1 MEENTEQQQPI
12 GEQVKC
18 PKCGA
23 TDISLNHNNGK
34 LRCNFCRHEFD
45 PIASDKIV
53 EDASSLEGENVSSG
67 AADIDDSQPTQITI
81 KCKSCGAEVVVD
93 TANSTSARCH
103 WCRNHLSINDV
114 IPNGAVPDM
123 ILPFKLKKEE
133 AQRHINKFV
142 NDRSFFAHPKFKR
155 EFSTENIMGVYFP
168 YMIVDANEHVEL
180 EGEGEVEIRNY
191 WVGDKNNRQ
200 HYYDAQ
206 VYNVYREYDLAIK
219 GLTVESSK
227 QRLDNRSSSQTNN
240 VINSIMPFD
249 TENCMKYDSNY
260 LRGFTSEKRDMNV
273 SELKPLVTKQLEDIS
288 RFAAIPSL
296 AHYNRGV
303 SWKNENY
310 ENNGMNWN
318 AAYLPVWLY
327 SYMDPNKMLH
337 YVAVNART
345 SETMGS
351 VPINKSKLFLFS
363 TLVEIVAF
371 VLMLLLIPFF
381 DSEDDSF
388 LPFLLLLAGPI
399 YYWYIYS
406 RYRNKSARHYH
417 EKETNTTMT
426 NEQRSDE
433 KGEVRY
439 RLKSSKIKD
448 ENYKSVTGSTV

>member
-1 MEENTEQQQPI
+1 MT
-12 GEQVKC
+12 
-18 PKCGA
+18 
-23 TDISLNHNNGK
+23 
-34 LRCNFCRHEFD
+34 
-45 PIASDKIV
+45 
-53 EDASSLEGENVSSG
+53 
-67 AADIDDSQPTQITI
+67 
-81 KCKSCGAEVVVD
+81 
-93 TANSTSARCH
+93 
-103 WCRNHLSINDV
+103 
-114 IPNGAVPDM
+114 
-123 ILPFKLKKEE
+123 
-133 AQRHINKFV
+133 
-142 NDRSFFAHPKFKR
+142 
-155 EFSTENIMGVYFP
+155 FSTENIMGVYFP
-168 YMIVDANEHVEL
+168 YMIVDANEHVQL
-180 EGEGEVEIRNY
+180 EGEGEIELRSY

-249 TENCMKYDSNY
+249 TENCVKYDSNY

-296 AHYNRGV
+296 SHYNRGV

-310 ENNGMNWN
+310 ENNGINWN

-327 SYMDPNKMLH
+327 SYMDTSKRLH

-363 TLVEIVAF
+363 TLLEILAF
-371 VLMLLLIPFF
+371 VVMLFIIPFC
-381 DSEDDSF
+381 DSDDNF
-388 LPFLLLLAGPI
+388 LPYLLLLAGPI
-399 YYWYIYS
+399 YYWAIYS
-406 RYRNKSARHYH
+406 RYRNKGARHYH

-433 KGEVRY
+433 KDKVRY
-439 RLKSSKIKD
+439 RLTSSKIKD
-448 ENYKSVTGSTV
+448 ENYKSVKGSTV